1 MSLTIKSEC
10 GNAIYKVKKGMIL
23 ERINP
28 YSKQK
33 YFKVVHN
40 PRLKR
45 GNSYYLSC
53 VRSEYPD
60 VFPEF
65 CAASER
71 NGDTVLVT
79 MRIKGKLKHFRSLA
93 GANDGGASFKRIAT
107 WIEKNYKLL

>member
-71 NGDTVLVT
+71 NGDTGFNVKN
-79 MRIKGKLKHFRSLA
+79 MDEFKLISL
-93 GANDGGASFKRIAT
+93 GHDGYELANV
-107 WIEKNYKLL
+107 